1 MKTEFFSPV
10 DAAWLHMDKPSNL
23 AMIAGVMMF
32 ETPVEFERLRGL
44 IEERLLIYE
53 RFRQRV
59 KEPLLGL
66 GLPQWETVPRL
77 DMGYHLKR
85 VTLAAPG
92 DEAALQALAGELMSL
107 PLDRRHPLWQFHFVD
122 GYGAGTAVIARLHH
136 CIADGLALVQ
146 VLLSMT
152 DTSPEPVKPTTQA
165 AAHHSASPLENLFAP
180 VNRLV
185 ATTVTTAESLLQ
197 AGLLTLANPRRLID
211 AAKIGALGALAA
223 SKLLLLNPDRQT
235 LFKGQCGVTKRA
247 VWSKPIQLAEVKTL
261 AHALHGTVNDVL
273 LAAVTGALRRYLES
287 KDQSVAGLNIR
298 AMVPVNLRPPD
309 RFNQLGNQFGLVILS
324 LPVGARDP
332 VQRIIVLKKRMDD
345 IKDTPEALVAFGL
358 LGGMGVTPAQIE
370 DVLVK
375 FFASK
380 VSAVMTNVPGPRET
394 IYLAGEPLKRIMFW
408 VPQPG
413 NLSLG
418 VSIISYAGEVIVG
431 VATDAGL
438 IPDPDQII
446 AAFDDEIAHLKA
458 WITPGEMPQR
468 AARSKHPAE
477 VKAVEVRR
485 CHGHTRT
492 SQPCKN
498 RALPNSDYCRLH
510 QPAT

>member
-32 ETPVEFERLRGL
+32 ETPVEFERLRDL

-165 AAHHSASPLENLFAP
+165 AAHHAASPLENLFAP

-197 AGLLTLANPRRLID
+197 AGLLTPANPRRLID

-223 SKLLLLNPDRQT
+223 SKLMLLNPDRQT

-247 VWSKPIQLAEVKTL
+247 VWSKPIKLAEVKTL

-273 LAAVTGALRRYLES
+273 LAAVTGALRRYLDKHLPGVE
-287 KDQSVAGLNIR
+287 
-298 AMVPVNLRPPD
+298 VPVSPVIVFGSDKAEVDAGESPIPAMHAKKLKDWLRGPGKAGALKPD
-309 RFNQLGNQFGLVILS
+309 VRNQLIQLLE
-324 LPVGARDP
+324 PP
-332 VQRIIVLKKRMDD
+332 TVQSQ
-345 IKDTPEALVAFGL
+345 LVA
-358 LGGMGVTPAQIE
+358 E
-370 DVLVK
+370 EK
-375 FFASK
+375 
-380 VSAVMTNVPGPRET
+380 
-394 IYLAGEPLKRIMFW
+394 
-408 VPQPG
+408 
-413 NLSLG
+413 
-418 VSIISYAGEVIVG
+418 
-431 VATDAGL
+431 
-438 IPDPDQII
+438 
-446 AAFDDEIAHLKA
+446 
-458 WITPGEMPQR
+458 
-468 AARSKHPAE
+468 
-477 VKAVEVRR
+477 
-485 CHGHTRT
+485 
-492 SQPCKN
+492 
-498 RALPNSDYCRLH
+498 
-510 QPAT
+510 